1 MIRCCAKGEA
11 TENERSNLLAALAFL
26 TQAPEPRYDA
36 WWLMGVFKLMRL
48 ADTDEAKLLA
58 ARLVKRLIEK
68 V

>member
-1 MIRCCAKGEA
+1 MRLRI
-11 TENERSNLLAALAFL
+11 LPQF
-26 TQAPEPRYDA
+26 
-36 WWLMGVFKLMRL
+36 MRL